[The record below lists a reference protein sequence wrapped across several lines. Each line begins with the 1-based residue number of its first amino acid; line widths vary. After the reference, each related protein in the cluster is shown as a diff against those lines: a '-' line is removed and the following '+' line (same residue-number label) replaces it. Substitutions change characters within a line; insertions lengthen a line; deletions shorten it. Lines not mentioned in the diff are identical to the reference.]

1 MRKTDRALIA
11 ASLAGLLSAGCVER
25 TISISTRPEGA
36 RVFINDEE
44 VGLSPVKRSFLW
56 YGDYEIVVRKDGYET
71 ARTNVKFDPPWYQI
85 PPIDFISEVLVIGT
99 IRDDRVVP
107 TIELSPT
114 EVPPADEVVQR
125 AMELRERAMR

>member
-1 MRKTDRALIA
+1 MQRTHRALIA
-11 ASLAGLLSAGCVER
+11 ASIACLLTAGCVER
-25 TISISTRPEGA
+25 TMSISTRPEGG

-56 YGDYEIVVRKDGYET
+56 YGDYEIVVRKEGYET
-71 ARTNVKFDPPWYQI
+71 ARTNVQFDPPWYQI
-85 PPIDFISEVLVIGT
+85 PPLDFISEVLVIGT

-107 TIELSPT
+107 VIDLSPT